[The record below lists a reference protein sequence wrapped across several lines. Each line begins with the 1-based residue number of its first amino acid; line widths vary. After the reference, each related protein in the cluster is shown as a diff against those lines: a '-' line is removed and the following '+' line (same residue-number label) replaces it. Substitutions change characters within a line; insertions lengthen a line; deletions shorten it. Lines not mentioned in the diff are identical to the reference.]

1 MKNIIKKFNELNLE
15 ELYEILKIRSQVFVL
30 EQECLYQDL
39 DNKDK
44 QSYHLYIR
52 EEQKVIAYCRILEKG
67 VSYKEISIGRVL
79 VDENYRGKKIAKELL
94 QNAINFVV
102 NDLKEESIR
111 ISAQA
116 YLIDFYKSLGFK
128 TVSELYLEDNIPHI
142 EMLYTY
148 K

>member
-1 MKNIIKKFNELNLE
+1 MKNILKKFNELNLE

-44 QSYHLYIR
+44 KAYHLYIR

-67 VSYKEISIGRVL
+67 VSYEEISIGRVL

-102 NDLKEESIR
+102 SDLKEESIR

-116 YLIDFYKSLGFK
+116 YLIELYKSLGFK

-142 EMLYTY
+142 EMLYIH